1 MAEKCLGHGTKR
13 KLVVFSINFL
23 IKRILNNIWQTKIL
37 LNYISNAPSSRDY
50 FLNELIIISYFKS
63 SVCRLTYL
71 QAEASSGN
79 WVKFSLT
86 HRVPCVQW
94 SVHRGWEP
102 SHVGDKSSSTEVTT
116 IYKGL
121 SPWMGCKLRL
131 SLDSDVRCGRGRW
144 DDMCVAREILMPLVN
159 VSTEGLT
166 QIKYLRLRTRTKRM
180 CFVYLFN
187 RRHLKLA
194 IPQILSCLI
203 CHSDFW
209 PYLYLS
215 TKSVCNEKENKTQLP
230 RHHWDTRQGLDHTDP
245 GRQEA
250 SKRLAQVQVRV
261 LQSL

>member
-1 MAEKCLGHGTKR
+1 M
-13 KLVVFSINFL
+13 
-23 IKRILNNIWQTKIL
+23 
-37 LNYISNAPSSRDY
+37 
-50 FLNELIIISYFKS
+50 
-63 SVCRLTYL
+63 CRLTYL
-71 QAEASSGN
+71 QVEASSGN

-102 SHVGDKSSSTEVTT
+102 SHVGDKSTCAEVTT

-121 SPWMGCKLRL
+121 SPRMGCKPRL
-131 SLDSDVRCGRGRW
+131 SLDRDVWCGRGRW

-166 QIKYLRLRTRTKRM
+166 QIKYLRLGTRTKRM
-180 CFVYLFN
+180 CRVYLFN
-187 RRHLKLA
+187 SRYLKLT

-203 CHSDFW
+203 LGHSNFW
-209 PYLYLS
+209 QYLS
-215 TKSVCNEKENKTQLP
+215 TKSICNEKENKTQLP
-230 RHHWDTRQGLDHTDP
+230 RHHWDTRQALDHTDP